1 MRATVLL
8 LLAVAC
14 QAKAQSPVTLMP
26 EGSRE
31 GSVGLVYGEA
41 WARRGSN
48 ARENFIYPWF
58 SMQWSNGAFV
68 EGLSAG
74 WKLSDEPHFQYGPMV
89 GFSNRAQGAGGT
101 QLAPGGF
108 VQWRVL
114 HDVEVV
120 AQAGVGARDGKV
132 KAELAVNWINPLNA
146 DHTLMLQAATGED
159 DGWSNRLG
167 ALALEAGTPAGA
179 GGLRHRHPPGWQQRP
194 CARHRATQ
202 QRRLEYCTAVQLLE
216 AVFQPG

>member
-89 GFSNRAQGAGGT
+89 GFSNRAQGRRWNT
-101 QLAPGGF
+101 I
-108 VQWRVL
+108 
-114 HDVEVV
+114 
-120 AQAGVGARDGKV
+120 GARRLCTV
-132 KAELAVNWINPLNA
+132 AC
-146 DHTLMLQAATGED
+146 AA
-159 DGWSNRLG
+159 
-167 ALALEAGTPAGA
+167 
-179 GGLRHRHPPGWQQRP
+179 
-194 CARHRATQ
+194 
-202 QRRLEYCTAVQLLE
+202 
-216 AVFQPG
+216 

>member
-1 MRATVLL
+1 MRATILL

-48 ARENFIYPWF
+48 ARENFVYPWF

-167 ALALEAGTPAGA
+167 ARWHWRLGRRQTLVGSVTGIRLAGSSAHA
-179 GGLRHRHPPGWQQRP
+179 PGIERCSSVAWS
-194 CARHRATQ
+194 
-202 QRRLEYCTAVQLLE
+202 TALLYS
-216 AVFQPG
+216 F